1 MNEPRND
8 LVIGVFEQEAQA
20 EQAVSALWRAG
31 FAPDRI
37 DMANRRMGVVAGT
50 PRMQFQKEAADGA
63 TTGAVAGAVLGPW
76 PGRWPVRC
84 CPALA
89 PSWAESAGPLW
100 GPPAVLSSD
109 PSSPWKYRR
118 KKPIIIP
125 MRSSR
130 AHPRDRAPDRT
141 LGRGARDSPQPR
153 RTRTSRL
160 SGPVNVALRHSQPP
174 ANRRRQLP
182 GEASPGS

>member
-63 TTGAVAGAVLGPW
+63 TTGAVAGAGW
-76 PGRWPVRC
+76 GRGRGGGRFAAARHWHRPGRNRRGRSGGRRRYFPRTLPRHGNIGGRSPSLFRC
-84 CPALA
+84 GPA
-89 PSWAESAGPLW
+89 G
-100 GPPAVLSSD
+100 
-109 PSSPWKYRR
+109 
-118 KKPIIIP
+118 
-125 MRSSR
+125 

-141 LGRGARDSPQPR
+141 LGRGAGDSPQPR

-160 SGPVNVALRHSQPP
+160 SGPVNVRA
-174 ANRRRQLP
+174 
-182 GEASPGS
+182 ET